1 MTMQKFVSYKVFSK
15 PYSYVFRK
23 NHWKNHLDKSEP
35 NVIVYLLSG
44 GVLGVHPVKGEALWW
59 IIGKGRVD
67 HGAGVGAGIHVD
79 NFLK

>member
-1 MTMQKFVSYKVFSK
+1 MSLE
-15 PYSYVFRK
+15 RIIGK
-23 NHWKNHLDKSEP
+23 NNLDKSKP

-79 NFLK
+79 NFLE